1 MRRVGVLSFYF
12 GELAL
17 HKNESNKK
25 GYQIS
30 GTGKGQATKRKSKK
44 RKQSNQIKQENM
56 RHKRSGY
63 PLRMVSIRL
72 YGDYVVIISLSSKPL
87 TP

>member
-12 GELAL
+12 EELAL

-30 GTGKGQATKRKSKK
+30 GTGKGKATNRKRKKG
-44 RKQSNQIKQENM
+44 RNQINQENM
-56 RHKRSGY
+56 RCERSGY